1 MNTFLF
7 GNIEIKRINLRDL
20 PTKVQVWSYLMVFVP
35 ILCIPGYA
43 LYKLVIT
50 PGRDFDEVNQINLM
64 KMNVFDSF
72 SLASSTSNETG

>member
-1 MNTFLF
+1 MDNFLF
-7 GNIEIKRINLRDL
+7 GNIEIKRVNLRNL

>member
-1 MNTFLF
+1 MDNFLF
-7 GNIEIKRINLRDL
+7 GNIEIKRINLRNL

-72 SLASSTSNETG
+72 SLASSTGNETG

>member
-1 MNTFLF
+1 MDNFLF
-7 GNIEIKRINLRDL
+7 GNIEIKRVNLRNL

-64 KMNVFDSF
+64 KMNVLDSF